1 MRRLREHWGWVVLI
15 PAVLLLAAGIVAAA
29 AGQDGVRD
37 SCWLAAGVLGVL
49 ASGGA
54 VVRGLIARTAGVD
67 VLAFLAVLGALLTHE
82 YLAAALI
89 TVMLGTGTV
98 LDQWAEASARRELKL
113 LLARSPRNAHRV
125 VPTGVELVDV
135 DEVAVG
141 DTLVIGSGEIV
152 PVDVRL
158 LDGGTFDESALTGES
173 QAVDRPASDSVRS
186 GVVNAGTPVQAIATE
201 IAANSTYADVVRMV
215 QAAQAQSSPY
225 VRFADRIAWWFI
237 RCRWRSQGSRG

>member
-113 LLARSPRNAHRV
+113 LLARSPRNAHRWC
-125 VPTGVELVDV
+125 PQ
-135 DEVAVG
+135 
-141 DTLVIGSGEIV
+141 GSSWWTSTRW
-152 PVDVRL
+152 PS
-158 LDGGTFDESALTGES
+158 GTPSSSA
-173 QAVDRPASDSVRS
+173 AVRS
-186 GVVNAGTPVQAIATE
+186 CPWMCGC
-201 IAANSTYADVVRMV
+201 STGA
-215 QAAQAQSSPY
+215 
-225 VRFADRIAWWFI
+225 
-237 RCRWRSQGSRG
+237 RSTSRP